1 MKIFLSHSANTSVS
15 ALLTLLHEEDA
26 LIRGSFELPPGPN
39 PMESIRTEIHSSDA
53 VIVVLD
59 SETSNVL
66 FELGIAFGLRKPT
79 LVLVKPGD
87 SVPPFAAF
95 TRYLTY
101 TGSVTEILKLGV
113 EGFLGTVRP
122 HKPTKSPERPKR
134 QASTETSNQLPTL
147 TEEIE
152 RLRAQPQ
159 EQQLHALV
167 HNVLTSAGVISVQ
180 DDAGTRD
187 RGVDFV
193 VWSDSLRGSFGN
205 PVLIEVKGYLERA
218 QFQSAYY
225 SLTKLVSE
233 SKSAAGVLLYLKRPG
248 QIFERPQGWN
258 PLVLWFDI
266 GEFSVEVLHR
276 NFAEILVER
285 RNLMVHGMRF

>member
-15 ALLTLLHEEDA
+15 ALLALLKDEDA
-26 LIRGSFELPPGPN
+26 ILHGSFELPPGPN
-39 PMESIRTEIHSSDA
+39 PMESIRTEIHSADA

-59 SETSNVL
+59 SEASNVL

-122 HKPTKSPERPKR
+122 HKPTKSAELRKR
-134 QASTETSNQLPTL
+134 QMSPEASSRFPTL
-147 TEEIE
+147 TEEVE
-152 RLRAQPQ
+152 RLRAQPH

-167 HNVLTSAGVISVQ
+167 NSVLTSAGVTSVQ

-205 PVLIEVKGYLERA
+205 PVLIEVKGYLDGA
-218 QFQSAYY
+218 QFQSAYLR
-225 SLTKLVSE
+225 LTKLVSE
-233 SKSAAGVLLYLKRPG
+233 SQSAAGVLLYLKRSG
-248 QIFERPQGWN
+248 QVFERPQGWN

-266 GEFSVEVLHR
+266 GDFSVEVLHR
-276 NFAEILVER
+276 NFAEVLIER
-285 RNLMVHGMRF
+285 RNLMVHGIPF